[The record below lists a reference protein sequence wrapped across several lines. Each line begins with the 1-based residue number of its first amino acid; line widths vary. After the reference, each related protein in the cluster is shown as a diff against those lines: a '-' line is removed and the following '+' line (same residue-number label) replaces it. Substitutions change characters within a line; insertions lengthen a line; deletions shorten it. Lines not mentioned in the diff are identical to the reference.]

1 MVVGDA
7 RHGCRQW
14 KLLPVVT
21 GGLRLLP
28 LVVAGCPLV
37 DDMLPVG

>member
-21 GGLRLLP
+21 GGLRQLP
-28 LVVAGCPLV
+28 LVGAGCPLV
-37 DDMLPVG
+37 GAALPVG